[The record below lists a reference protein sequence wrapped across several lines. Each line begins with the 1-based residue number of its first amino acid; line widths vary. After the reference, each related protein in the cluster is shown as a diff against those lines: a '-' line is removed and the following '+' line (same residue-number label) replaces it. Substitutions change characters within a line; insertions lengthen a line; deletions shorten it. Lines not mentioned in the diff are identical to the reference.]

1 MAFDLLPHFYFTLKD
16 GGRLRYAQFA
26 ATLKPKGTV
35 LIVPGGREFIEK
47 KYIECGRPLVEKG
60 YRVFIY
66 EPRGQGLSS
75 RFLEGTQRQRNHVP
89 KFSTYLE
96 DLRAFYSAIV
106 CRALCE
112 PLYVHGHSLGA
123 HILLRW
129 LAEDRPSNVSGA
141 FLTAP
146 MISLTG
152 MAAHMAGFGISWASV
167 RFFGHET
174 LYAPMQHDFGGE
186 DLVFPNNPLTQ
197 DEERFKI
204 MADYFAAL
212 PELTTGGVTWGWM
225 LEALTSMN
233 TVQTWPFLS
242 KITVPVLAL
251 MGDQDAITPPMEVVP
266 FLSMIPQARTQIIP
280 GARHDL
286 LNETAPLREEA
297 WKHIDDFLGLRS
309 DKDSCPCARIA

>member
-1 MAFDLLPHFYFTLKD
+1 MVQDLLPHFYLTLKD

-35 LIVPGGREFIEK
+35 LVVPGAREFIEK
-47 KYIECGRPLVEKG
+47 KYIECGRLLVEKG

-75 RFLEGTQRQRNHVP
+75 RFLDGPLRQRAHVD
-89 KFSTYLE
+89 KFSTYLD
-96 DLRAFYSAIV
+96 DLRAFYESV
-106 CRALCE
+106 LCRALCE
-112 PLYVHGHSLGA
+112 PLIVHGHSLGA

-129 LAEDRPSNVSGA
+129 LAEDKPSKVSGA
-141 FLTAP
+141 FLTSP
-146 MISLTG
+146 MVSLSG

-174 LYAPMQHDFGGE
+174 IYAPMQHDFGGE
-186 DLVFPNNPLTQ
+186 DLVFANNPLTQ
-197 DEERFKI
+197 DESRFRM
-204 MADYFAAL
+204 MADYFAAY
-212 PELTTGGVTWGWM
+212 PQLTTGGVTWGWM

-233 TVQTWPFLS
+233 TAQTWPYLQGVE
-242 KITVPVLAL
+242 VPVLAL
-251 MGDQDAITPPMEVVP
+251 MGDQDAVTPPLEILP
-266 FLSMIPQARTQIIP
+266 FLGMIRDVRTQLIS

-297 WKHIDDFLGLRS
+297 WKHIDGFLGLWGN
-309 DKDSCPCARIA
+309 KDSRPYARTA